1 MEQPEKPLN
10 GIFDPSEDDYYLVQS
25 RLLVDHYLA
34 ERGITHEMLA
44 SLPTEEAAGILRHA
58 LEAAGVQLARMDAM
72 IRLGNRDS
80 DAKIEPQS
88 RKHHTDRLA
97 HHFVKSPK

>member
-1 MEQPEKPLN
+1 MEQPEKPVN
-10 GIFDPSEDDYYLVQS
+10 GIFDPQQNDYYLVQS

-34 ERGITHEMLA
+34 ERGITHEMLS
-44 SLPTEEAAGILRHA
+44 SLPTEEAASILKHA
-58 LEAAGVQLARMDAM
+58 LASAGIQLARMDAM